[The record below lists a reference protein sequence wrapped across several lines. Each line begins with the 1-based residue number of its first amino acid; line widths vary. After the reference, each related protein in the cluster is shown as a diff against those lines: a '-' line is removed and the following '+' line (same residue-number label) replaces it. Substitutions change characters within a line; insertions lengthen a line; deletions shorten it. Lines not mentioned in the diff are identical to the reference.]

1 MSIKIN
7 FNSIVT
13 ESRSCDHEEKYNEWF
28 KAKIQKAMNDTRP
41 TIPHDQVVDHLQKRR
56 EEQSKNFSI
65 RD

>member
-13 ESRSCDHEEKYNEWF
+13 ESKSCDHEEKYNEWF

-41 TIPHDQVVDHLQKRR
+41 TIPHNQVVVYLQKRR
-56 EEQSKNFSI
+56 VERSKIFSI